1 MNTRKDN
8 TARILSSIWGTYYK
22 VEELCGGTLLY
33 TNHETLSRAV
43 NYCRD
48 NGLTVIEIC

>member
-1 MNTRKDN
+1 MNKRQSK
-8 TARILSSIWGTYYK
+8 TARILSSIWGSSYK
-22 VEELCGGTLLY
+22 VEELCGGTLHY
-33 TNHETLSRAV
+33 THHETLSRAV